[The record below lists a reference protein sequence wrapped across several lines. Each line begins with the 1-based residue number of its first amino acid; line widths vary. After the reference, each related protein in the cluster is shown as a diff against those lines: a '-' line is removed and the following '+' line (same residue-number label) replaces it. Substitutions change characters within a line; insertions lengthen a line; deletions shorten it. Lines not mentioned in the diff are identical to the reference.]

1 MKSACLQCGTDFTR
15 EKPTVVAWIGYKLYS
30 FCSTNCRHAFLYLKL
45 SSPIC
50 AREGCYRRV
59 PKANRM
65 LCAVCYQIGD
75 SIGEPNICVDAEERA
90 RWNKAEQ
97 TVLKRLEGQVR
108 VYSAQNMTQQELSSL
123 VPSQNKK

>member
-1 MKSACLQCGTDFTR
+1 
-15 EKPTVVAWIGYKLYS
+15 
-30 FCSTNCRHAFLYLKL
+30 
-45 SSPIC
+45 
-50 AREGCYRRV
+50 
-59 PKANRM
+59 M

-75 SIGEPNICVDAEERA
+75 SIGESNICVDAEERA

>member
-1 MKSACLQCGTDFTR
+1 M
-15 EKPTVVAWIGYKLYS
+15 
-30 FCSTNCRHAFLYLKL
+30 
-45 SSPIC
+45 
-50 AREGCYRRV
+50 
-59 PKANRM
+59 
-65 LCAVCYQIGD
+65 
-75 SIGEPNICVDAEERA
+75 GEPNICVDVEERA